1 MNKNL
6 HQNIQRYIAS
16 HIHEV
21 TDLIC
26 TIASI
31 PSPTGHTEKKAAW
44 VLQYLKNLGID
55 EAYIDEAGNVIYPHA
70 LSQTESSRYDYASDR
85 RQYISRAF
93 LRRQ

>member
-31 PSPTGHTEKKAAW
+31 PSPTGHTEKKSR
-44 VLQYLKNLGID
+44 LGIAVF
-55 EAYIDEAGNVIYPHA
+55 EKLGN
-70 LSQTESSRYDYASDR
+70 R
-85 RQYISRAF
+85 RSLYR
-93 LRRQ
+93 